1 MKKGTLTIIFGVAAA
16 ALLAVPLTSFA
27 GGTIAGKVT
36 FAGKADQKEFLFSKF
51 PNPKFCL
58 KNPHKDLMD
67 GDKRFLKVIEVA
79 KDGGL
84 KGAVVAVRDIEDQAF
99 VDGYKGTD
107 IVAEFCEFM
116 PLTGVVVAQKSF
128 RVENHDADPDDP
140 GPKGD
145 FPGKKGVLHNPHSF
159 FVKGA
164 SSSTDFNIALA
175 EKGSKLE
182 KPAKFKGGQEKT
194 GTTYRLQCD
203 QHEFMQGFFLP
214 VWNPHYAVVKDDGTF
229 EIKDVP
235 AGKHKIIAWHPKAGQ
250 VEMEVDVTE
259 GGTATVKAEVKK

>member
-1 MKKGTLTIIFGVAAA
+1 MNKGVLSVVLSVATVALFAA
-16 ALLAVPLTSFA
+16 PLAANA

-36 FAGKADQKEFLFSKF
+36 FAGKSEQKEFLFSKF
-51 PNPKFCL
+51 PNPKFCP

-67 GDKRFLKVIEVA
+67 GDKRFLKILEVG

-107 IVAEFCEFM
+107 ITAEFCEFL
-116 PLTGVVVAQKSF
+116 PFTGVVVAQKSF
-128 RVENHDADPDDP
+128 RVENLDSDPDDP
-140 GPKGD
+140 KSV
-145 FPGKKGVLHNPHSF
+145 KGVLHNPHTF

-164 SSSTDFNIALA
+164 SSSTDFNIGLA
-175 EKGSKLE
+175 EKGSKLD
-182 KPAKFKGGQEKT
+182 KPVKFKGGQEKT
-194 GTTYRLQCD
+194 GVTYRLQCD

-214 VWNPHYAVVKDDGTF
+214 VWNPYYAVAKDDGTF
-229 EIKDVP
+229 EIKNVP
-235 AGKHKIIAWHPKAGQ
+235 AGKHKIVAWHPKAGQ

-259 GGTATVKAEVKK
+259 GGTAQVKAEVKK

>member
-1 MKKGTLTIIFGVAAA
+1 MKKGARTVVFGVAAA
-16 ALLAVPLTSFA
+16 AFLAAPLTSFA

-51 PNPKFCL
+51 PNPKFCP
-58 KNPHKDLMD
+58 KNPHKELMD
-67 GDKRFLKVIEVA
+67 GDKRYLKLIEVA

-107 IVAEFCEFM
+107 IIAEFCEFL
-116 PLTGVVVAQKSF
+116 PFTNVVVAQKPF
-128 RVENHDADPDDP
+128 RVENHDSDPDDP
-140 GPKGD
+140 KSV
-145 FPGKKGVLHNPHSF
+145 KGVLHNPHSF

-164 SSSTDFNIALA
+164 TSSTDFNIGLA

-182 KPAKFKGGQEKT
+182 KPVKFKGGQEKT

-250 VEMEVDVTE
+250 VEMEVDVPE
-259 GGTATVKAEVKK
+259 GGKADVKAEVKK